1 MKYQGSSLIDD
12 EQSSLKKNSACG
24 GLIVFS
30 WVHGIMKRN
39 TDLFCFSGCSLLV
52 PTAESILS
60 TQLIPEGFLSA

>member
-39 TDLFCFSGCSLLV
+39 TDLF
-52 PTAESILS
+52 
-60 TQLIPEGFLSA
+60 